1 VGQDKVKVRVTIDR
15 QLAGTGYL
23 PGSEGTGQPTAT
35 SVKRYSSNNS
45 RIIIIICFSTE
56 DPSHAALKKT
66 CCVLLVFI
74 IALVVA
80 NLRINVFRVPI
91 I

>member
-1 VGQDKVKVRVTIDR
+1 MPLVVEEDKVREMIDR

-23 PGSEGTGQPTAT
+23 LGSEATGQPTAT
-35 SVKRYSSNNS
+35 SVKRYSNNNS
-45 RIIIIICFSTE
+45 RIIIICYSTE
-56 DPSHAALKKT
+56 DPSHALKT